1 MRELLLYLLLIL
13 TLLLV
18 CKIFVRMNQE
28 CLVAKPTDT
37 QRKNMVNQVLGNS
50 ELFSGSV
57 GLTHAKQNISWL
69 DAVSYEDLR
78 NLSRKNSLNTEQV
91 LKILS

>member
-1 MRELLLYLLLIL
+1 MS
-13 TLLLV
+13 
-18 CKIFVRMNQE
+18 QE

-37 QRKNMVNQVLGNS
+37 QRKNMVNQVLGNA
-50 ELFSGSV
+50 ELFSGAV
-57 GLTHAKQNISWL
+57 GLTHAKRNISWL

-91 LKILS
+91 VKILS